1 MAGQGG
7 NGAVKV
13 KICGIRTPDAL
24 SAAVR
29 YGADMVGFVFFPKS
43 PRNVSVEEA
52 AMLAARVPPH
62 VVKVG
67 LFVNPD
73 DGLIE
78 RVLKQVPLDM
88 LQLHGA
94 EPPERAAELKDR
106 TGRLIMKALPVRSSE
121 DLDAAGVYSGVA
133 DMLLFD
139 AKPPEDADRPGG
151 NALAFDW
158 TLLEGR
164 RFDLPWLL
172 AGGLTPDNVAGAIR
186 LTGAPGVD
194 TSSGV
199 EDGPGVKN
207 VEKIRRFVEAAR
219 NAR

>member
-7 NGAVKV
+7 NGAVTV

-52 AMLAARVPPH
+52 AMLATRVPPH

-106 TGRLIMKALPVRSSE
+106 TGRGIMKALPVRSSE
-121 DLDAAGVYSGVA
+121 DLEAAGVYSGVA

-199 EDGPGVKN
+199 EDAPGVKN